1 MRRPPLPPRAG
12 AKVGLTRRR
21 VLTLCA
27 FAAALPRRAAASGP
41 GFTRWRGLAFGAD
54 VAICIE
60 DDDRES
66 AQLAIADAVAEMRR
80 LEQTLSLYL
89 PDSALVRL
97 NASGC
102 LEQPPQ
108 ALRDVLAAAMRV
120 SEISDGAFD
129 VTVQPLWEAHMRAA
143 RDTTRFELAVE
154 AARAR
159 VGWRKVRLE
168 SHRVSF
174 EQPDMAVTL
183 NGIAQGYAA
192 DRVAFRL
199 RSHGFRHVLADVGE
213 YRAIGGH
220 ALGHPWRLGIES
232 PVPLRSLQSIADV
245 VEMDDGGL
253 ATSSPFG
260 TPFNR
265 DASRHHLF
273 DPQTG
278 RSSASWASVSVI
290 AATAMLADALSTA
303 IAVAPADRA
312 ADVLTAGGG
321 IAAILID
328 FSGAVRRLRG

>member
-1 MRRPPLPPRAG
+1 MRCPPPPRAG

-27 FAAALPRRAAASGP
+27 FAAAVPRRTSASGP
-41 GFTRWRGLAFGAD
+41 ALTRWQGQAFGAD

-66 AQLAIADAVAEMRR
+66 TRRAIADAVAEIRQ
-80 LEQTLSLYL
+80 LEQALSLYL

-97 NASGC
+97 NASGS
-102 LEQPPQ
+102 LAQPPQ

-120 SEISDGAFD
+120 SAISDGAFD
-129 VTVQPLWEAHMRAA
+129 VTVQPLWDAHMRAA
-143 RDTTRFELAVE
+143 RDTTDFERAIE

-159 VGWRKVRLE
+159 VGWRNVRLE
-168 SHRVSF
+168 PHCVSF
-174 EQPDMAVTL
+174 GQPDMAVTL

-192 DRVAFRL
+192 DRVALRL
-199 RSHGFRHVLADVGE
+199 RSHGLRHVLADVGE
-213 YRAIGGH
+213 YRAVGGH
-220 ALGHPWRLGIES
+220 AWGHPWRLGIES
-232 PVPLRSLQSIADV
+232 PVPARSLQPIADV
-245 VEMDDGGL
+245 VELEDRGL

-260 TPFNR
+260 TPLNR

-273 DPQTG
+273 DPRTG

-303 IAVAPADRA
+303 IAVSPADRA
-312 ADVLTAGGG
+312 ADILTAGGG
-321 IAAILID
+321 IAAVLID
-328 FSGAVRRLRG
+328 FRGAVQHVRG